1 MELLTEAGS
10 LFVKFLTLQ
19 KVSHY
24 NVMMNYSIYFK
35 QNCLVD
41 ESPAYGGPKYISGR
55 FSKTLVKRTSKRR
68 STYN

>member
-10 LFVKFLTLQ
+10 LFVKFLTPQ

-24 NVMMNYSIYFK
+24 NVIMNYSIYFK

-41 ESPAYGGPKYISGR
+41 ESPAYAYAYGVLNIFPDV
-55 FSKTLVKRTSKRR
+55 FQKRWLK
-68 STYN
+68 